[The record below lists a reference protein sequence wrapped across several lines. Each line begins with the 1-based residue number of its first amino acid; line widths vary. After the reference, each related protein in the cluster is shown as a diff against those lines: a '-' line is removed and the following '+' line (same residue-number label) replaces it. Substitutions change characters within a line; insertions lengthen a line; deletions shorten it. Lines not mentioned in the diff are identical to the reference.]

1 MRTVQIFEKGE
12 KVGLEMVIEQ
22 VALENGEVKYK
33 LKDPRSQKD
42 YPYIFS
48 SNELF
53 ALEKGD
59 ANDGESEKL

>member
-12 KVGLEMVIEQ
+12 TVGIEMLIEQ
-22 VALENGEVKYK
+22 VALENGEVKYR

-48 SNELF
+48 DTELF
-53 ALEKGD
+53 ALKED
-59 ANDGESEKL
+59 AKE